1 MTFFT
6 LWAKNCFL
14 GPEHDLHQ
22 ISCSGEKIA
31 PGPPKTSPER
41 YVYKGF
47 CEGGAFGAP
56 KPKKSII
63 PPKNA
68 LLGAWTPKEAL
79 PFIKP
84 IVFPRKY
91 QWFWHV
97 ENHDILVNFSKFVK
111 ICIFRN
117 FFENRLARFPQKWI
131 FRTRAARR
139 RECCLNQWNTIHF
152 GGSWAPRALF
162 LRKSASS

>member
-1 MTFFT
+1 MICTKI
-6 LWAKNCFL
+6 LVP
-14 GPEHDLHQ
+14 GR
-22 ISCSGEKIA
+22 KIA
-31 PGPPKTSPER
+31 PGPPKTCPER

-79 PFIKP
+79 LLLKH

-97 ENHDILVNFSKFVK
+97 ENHEILVNFLKFMMFF
-111 ICIFRN
+111 IFHD
-117 FFENRLARFPQKWI
+117 FFKNRLARFAQKGT
-131 FRTRAARR
+131 FRTSAARR

-152 GGSWAPRALF
+152 GGSWAPRAIF
-162 LRKSASS
+162 LRKSAFS